1 MCASVHSAITTEFAN
16 CSDGE
21 VRLVDGSTPN
31 EGRVE
36 VCINQA
42 WGTICGDS
50 YWGSVDANV
59 VCGQLGYL
67 QWGEIVTVQILF
79 NCCGQFDSS
88 IEMQAKLC
96 INPCKP
102 SFTEKC
108 PIELQASKLSLE
120 TEVL

>member
-1 MCASVHSAITTEFAN
+1 MFVQSWKWCHSVCTAITTEFAN
-16 CSDGE
+16 CSDSE

-50 YWGSVDANV
+50 YWGSDDASV

-67 QWGEIVTVQILF
+67 QGGEISTVQT
-79 NCCGQFDSS
+79 
-88 IEMQAKLC
+88 M
-96 INPCKP
+96 
-102 SFTEKC
+102 
-108 PIELQASKLSLE
+108 
-120 TEVL
+120 V

>member
-1 MCASVHSAITTEFAN
+1 MPLVHAAITTEFAN

-36 VCINQA
+36 VCRNQA

-50 YWGSVDANV
+50 YWGSDDANV

-67 QWGEIVTVQILF
+67 QRGEIYCT
-79 NCCGQFDSS
+79 NYTC
-88 IEMQAKLC
+88 M
-96 INPCKP
+96 NH
-102 SFTEKC
+102 
-108 PIELQASKLSLE
+108 
-120 TEVL
+120 

>member
-1 MCASVHSAITTEFAN
+1 MFVQFWKWCHSVHTAITTEFAN

-50 YWGSVDANV
+50 YWGSDDANV

-67 QWGEIVTVQILF
+67 QGGEISTVQTMVF
-79 NCCGQFDSS
+79 G
-88 IEMQAKLC
+88 
-96 INPCKP
+96 PCAD
-102 SFTEKC
+102 
-108 PIELQASKLSLE
+108 Q
-120 TEVL
+120 